1 MEQRAPLSRGGWE
14 ESQKQPGCS
23 PLKSTERQS
32 QVCWPRPEHQGGSC
46 MEVHVQEDRH
56 PVTSGAPSS
65 GVGWVKVKWV
75 PSGRLG
81 QPLGIL
87 LLSRKSMIM
96 RTMFGCSKQYWLRGQ
111 SEPPR
116 LETRKYHWLPPCQS
130 KCPICRFKFCYL
142 PTSGPSFSFGHDQSR
157 PSGSTA
163 SNLAA
168 SHPFITPV
176 PEYYFQ
182 IAM

>member
-1 MEQRAPLSRGGWE
+1 MGRTPETE
-14 ESQKQPGCS
+14 PGCR
-23 PLKSTERQS
+23 PLKGTERQS
-32 QVCWPRPEHQGGSC
+32 WVCRPHPEH
-46 MEVHVQEDRH
+46 
-56 PVTSGAPSS
+56 
-65 GVGWVKVKWV
+65 

-81 QPLGIL
+81 QPLGV
-87 LLSRKSMIM
+87 LLSARKSVIM
-96 RTMFGCSKQYWLRGQ
+96 RTMIDCSKQYRLRGQ
-111 SEPPR
+111 SQPPR
-116 LETRKYHWLPPCQS
+116 LETRKYHWLPLCQS

-142 PTSGPSFSFGHDQSR
+142 PTSGPSFSFGHNQSW

-182 IAM
+182 IAMWLCHFHGWILQQLPPMTHI